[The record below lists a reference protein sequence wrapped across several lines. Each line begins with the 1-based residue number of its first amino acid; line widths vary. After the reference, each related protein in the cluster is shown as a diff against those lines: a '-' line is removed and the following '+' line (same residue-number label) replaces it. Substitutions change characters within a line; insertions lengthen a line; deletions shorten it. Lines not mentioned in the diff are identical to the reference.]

1 MPHRYTRRRDRPVV
15 AVRIALDTDGLAYRK
30 WGAEQRAKPGDWIV
44 DNNGDVYTVDAEVFG
59 RTYRQTGPGTYIKT
73 AVVWAEPATDAGSVA
88 TKEGRTH
95 YEPGDYIVSNSAD
108 GSDRYAM
115 DAETFNSLYERDTS
129 GDT

>member
-1 MPHRYTRRRDRPVV
+1 VV
-15 AVRIALDTDGLAYRK
+15 AIRIALDTDGLAYRK
-30 WGAEQRAKPGDWIV
+30 WGAEQWAKSGDWIV
-44 DNNGDVYTVDAEVFG
+44 DNNGDVYTVDAEVFE
-59 RTYRQTGPGTYIKT
+59 RTYRQTGPGTYVKMT
-73 AVVWAEPATDAGSVA
+73 AVWAEQATDAGSVA

-95 YEPGDYIVSNSAD
+95 YKRGDYIVSNNAD